1 MKHTAVPSKLGCS
14 QYTEFPG
21 VSVTPV
27 FKIPTLW
34 RSVNIVTGVGRS
46 SGTPH
51 KWKNFMASL
60 LKLQLRS
67 CKSDKQANVNSYVI
81 VFPTL
86 VYSSPWHQD
95 SVPHWGTS
103 HPRIPSLSTT
113 YLYFFYLWTSLGT
126 SISGLHP
133 VFPQLPQHPTRGLL
147 FLAPPLVFPQF
158 HHYWPL
164 PLTFLHLNL
173 DPLGALDLILFSH
186 KYPWSPMWGLRPLGP
201 IFPTIWAQRV
211 T

>member
-1 MKHTAVPSKLGCS
+1 MTPGQRPPLGN
-14 QYTEFPG
+14 FP
-21 VSVTPV
+21 PPYPI
-27 FKIPTLW
+27 FEHYLP
-34 RSVNIVTGVGRS
+34 
-46 SGTPH
+46 
-51 KWKNFMASL
+51 L
-60 LKLQLRS
+60 LFLPL
-67 CKSDKQANVNSYVI
+67 DLLGD
-81 VFPTL
+81 F
-86 VYSSPWHQD
+86 H
-95 SVPHWGTS
+95 
-103 HPRIPSLSTT
+103 
-113 YLYFFYLWTSLGT
+113 LWTSSCIPTITPTPHSRT
-126 SISGLHP
+126 SIRRTLSFCFSTISPLLTFTFNFFTFKSGPPWGPGPHP